1 MIGEEEQSHDNVIG
15 PWRGM
20 VTTQDS
26 SYTLTVDLQHAA
38 NADLS
43 RARLVGEGQLAT
55 EETGWDLTVD
65 GMITNP
71 NVSLTLKFKQVR
83 PVTLQG
89 TVDEVLET
97 LEADIVGGPMGFGG
111 ESVTLEKQ

>member
-1 MIGEEEQSHDNVIG
+1 
-15 PWRGM
+15 M
-20 VTTQDS
+20 VTTQDP
-26 SYTLTVDLQHAA
+26 SYTLTLDLQHAA

-55 EETGWDLTVD
+55 EETDWDLTVD

-71 NVSLTLKFKQVR
+71 NVSLTLKFKQAG

-89 TVDEVLET
+89 TVDEVLEI
-97 LEADIVGGPMGFGG
+97 LEADLVGGPMGFGG
-111 ESVTLEKQ
+111 KSVTLEKQ